1 MHELGIAEQLLSL
14 TLRHAEDAGAEAVT
28 RLNIV
33 VGEFSS
39 IVDSS
44 LQFYWG
50 MIAEGTIAEQAE
62 LHFTYIPGKL
72 RCEGCGVEF
81 LFREFDG
88 ACPSCGSVRVHMSDG
103 DQFQL
108 ESIEIKG
115 PGDHDD
121 NPED

>member
-39 IVDSS
+39 IVDAS

-62 LHFTYIPGKL
+62 LNFRYVPGKL
-72 RCEGCGVEF
+72 RCEDCGADF

-88 ACPSCGSVRVHMSDG
+88 ACPSCGAVRVQMSDG

-115 PGDHDD
+115 PEDHDD